1 MNDKKQRYC
10 NDGKE
15 QSMNGIAEGQ
25 IPAKDLTSDKVK
37 TRPKAGNPVKV
48 CDTTFRDAHQC
59 TFATRMRTEDME
71 WMAAEMD
78 KCGFYSMEVWGGAT
92 FDVPHRF
99 LGEDPWDRPRK
110 LKKLMANTPLQ
121 MLLRGQN
128 LVAYR
133 NHPDDLVDAFVEQA
147 AEVGI
152 DIFRVFDAVND
163 ERNHERAARAI
174 EKAGRHYQGAIC
186 YSLTQPR
193 MGGPVYN
200 LEYYVNKAVVLQDMG
215 ADSICIKD
223 QAGLISPYDAYELI
237 KALKENLKVPV
248 ELHTHYTSGQA
259 SMSVLKAIEAGVDII
274 DTCLSPFALRS
285 SQPAIEPLVVA
296 LYGTDRDAGLD
307 VEQLFKC
314 GQMLEQIAPKY
325 RDFLDTS
332 AVSVIDA
339 GVLLHQIP
347 GGMTTNLVAQLKQ
360 ANALDRLDE
369 VRAETARTR
378 AELGYPPLVTPTSQI
393 VGVQAVQNVLA
404 GRYKMVTQETKDY
417 CYGLYGRPPAP
428 IDKKIQKMVLK
439 GYERGEEPIE
449 CRAADMLEPE
459 LEKAKEESKEFAKNI
474 QDVLIYALY
483 PTTGARFLRYK
494 YGIDKTIPDDWKP
507 PRAPKTMEEV
517 KRDDELIARAK
528 AGKLVERLEK
538 VVPEKGPGMRTFN
551 VFVDGEYYEV
561 DVEAVGDSAPIAVSR
576 PADSVALP
584 PTPSTPVEEPP
595 KVEEKKTAPPEVAE
609 GTMVL
614 APMPGMIIRYVVNVE
629 DKVKAGD
636 TLLIL
641 EAMKMQNMIPAPVE
655 GVVKAVNFGPG
666 DSVERDDI
674 LAVIA

>member
-1 MNDKKQRYC
+1 MNEL
-10 NDGKE
+10 GK
-15 QSMNGIAEGQ
+15 GPIL
-25 IPAKDLTSDKVK
+25 AKDLTTDKVK
-37 TRPKAGNPVKV
+37 ERPKAKNPVKI
-48 CDTTFRDAHQC
+48 CDTTFRDGHQC
-59 TFATRMRTEDME
+59 TLATRMRTEDME
-71 WMAAEMD
+71 WMAPEMNQ
-78 KCGFYSMEVWGGAT
+78 CGFYSMEVWGGAT

-99 LGEDPWDRPRK
+99 LGENPWDRPRK
-110 LKKLMANTPLQ
+110 LRKLMPDTPLQ

-163 ERNHERAARAI
+163 ERNHERAAKAI
-174 EKAGRHYQGAIC
+174 KKAGKHYQGAIC

-200 LEYYVNKAVVLQDMG
+200 LEYYVKKALALQDMG

-237 KALKENLKVPV
+237 KALKQNLKVSV

-259 SMSVLKAIEAGVDII
+259 SMSLLKAIEAGVDII
-274 DTCLSPFALRS
+274 DTALSPFALRS

-296 LYGTDRDAGLD
+296 LYGTDRDTGLD
-307 VEQLFKC
+307 IEQLFKC
-314 GQMLEQIAPKY
+314 AQMLEQIAPKY
-325 RDFLDTS
+325 RDFLDIS
-332 AVSVIDA
+332 AMSVIDT

-369 VRAETARTR
+369 VRAETAKTR

-393 VGVQAVQNVLA
+393 VGVQAVQNVLVE
-404 GRYKMVTQETKDY
+404 RYKMIPKETKDY
-417 CYGLYGRPPAP
+417 CWGLYGKSPAP
-428 IDKKIQKMVLK
+428 IDKKIQKMVLR

-459 LEKAKEESKEFAKNI
+459 LEKARKESKEFAKDI
-474 QDVLIYALY
+474 QDVITYALY
-483 PTTGARFLRYK
+483 PTTGARFLKYK
-494 YGIDKTIPDDWKP
+494 YDINKTIPDDWKP
-507 PRAPKTMEEV
+507 PRAPKTLEEV
-517 KRDDELIARAK
+517 KKEDELIAKAK
-528 AGKLVERLEK
+528 AGKLSEKPEK
-538 VVPEKGPGMRTFN
+538 VVPEKGPGVRTFN
-551 VFVDGEYYEV
+551 VFVEGEYYEV
-561 DVEAVGDSAPIAVSR
+561 DVEAVGGSPTFTVSPRVGTVAPS
-576 PADSVALP
+576 
-584 PTPSTPVEEPP
+584 PTPSTAIKASQRVED
-595 KVEEKKTAPPEVAE
+595 KKDSPAAVAE
-609 GTMVL
+609 GTKVL
-614 APMPGMIIRYVVNVE
+614 APMPGMIIRYLVSVD

-641 EAMKMQNMIPAPVE
+641 EAMKMQNTISSPVD
-655 GVVKAVNFGPG
+655 GVVKMINFGAG
-666 DSVERDDI
+666 DSVNKGDI